1 MDRKLILTL
10 IVFSVSYC
18 SDLNFKSQI
27 MYVKEGQTASF
38 YFDPELRESKIEDL
52 NERTGVAVAEQLFR
66 FDFKTFKILKL
77 YKIQHGMAEGYALS
91 DSFTSEVPVLKRELN
106 GSNAESFLGQWG
118 SFSEFENTVSFDEIE
133 GLNFK
138 KENGKIT
145 LCYFGLDQNCYED
158 ITIKCKQYDCEIK
171 QRQNDNLGKF
181 KILNNRVI
189 EVTQFER
196 YDSKKYGKNFHFQ
209 DGSEVIRIPNTFLLN
224 FQD

>member
-1 MDRKLILTL
+1 MNRKWILTF
-10 IVFSVSYC
+10 IVFSASYC
-18 SDLNFKSQI
+18 NDLNFKSQI

-38 YFDPELRESKIEDL
+38 YFDPTLRESKIEDL
-52 NERTGVAVAEQLFR
+52 NERTGVAVTEQLLR

-77 YKIQHGMAEGYALS
+77 YKIQHGMAEGYTLS
-91 DSFTSEVPVLKRELN
+91 DYFTFEVPILKRELN
-106 GSNAESFLGQWG
+106 GSNSESFLGQWG
-118 SFSEFENTVSFDEIE
+118 SFFEFENTVSFDEIE

-138 KENGKIT
+138 KENGKIN

-158 ITIKCKQYDCEIK
+158 ITIKCKQHECEI
-171 QRQNDNLGKF
+171 RQNQNDTLGKF

-196 YDSKKYGKNFHFQ
+196 YSSKKYGENFHFQ
-209 DGSEVIRIPNTFLLN
+209 DGSEVIRTPNKFLLN

>member
-1 MDRKLILTL
+1 MNRKLILTF
-10 IVFSVSYC
+10 IVFSVNYC
-18 SDLNFKSQI
+18 NDLNFRSQI

-38 YFDPELRESKIEDL
+38 YFDPELRENKIEDL
-52 NERTGVAVAEQLFR
+52 NERTGVEVAEQLFR
-66 FDFKTFKILKL
+66 FNFKAFKILKL

-91 DSFTSEVPVLKRELN
+91 DYFTSEVPILKRELN
-106 GSNAESFLGQWG
+106 GSNSESFLGQWG
-118 SFSEFENTVSFDEIE
+118 SFSEIENSIGFDEIE

-138 KENGKIT
+138 KENGKII

-158 ITIKCKQYDCEIK
+158 ITIKCKQHDCEI
-171 QRQNDNLGKF
+171 RQNQNYTLGKF

-196 YDSKKYGKNFHFQ
+196 YSSKKYGENFHFQ
-209 DGSEVIRIPNTFLLN
+209 DGSEVIRTPNKFLLN